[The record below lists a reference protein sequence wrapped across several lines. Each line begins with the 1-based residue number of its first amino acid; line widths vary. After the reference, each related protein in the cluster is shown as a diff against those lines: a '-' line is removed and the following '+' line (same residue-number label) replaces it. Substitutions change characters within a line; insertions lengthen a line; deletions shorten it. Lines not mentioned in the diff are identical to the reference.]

1 MPKPFKA
8 DTYFDPLITFT
19 GLYAR
24 KLCAARSGVHA
35 YNLGYSET
43 VAGGLQVQGLP
54 ALLSE
59 FQGNLGNV
67 VRGSLKMKEES
78 EKTGD
83 VLQYVKESTWPL
95 G

>member
-43 VAGGLQVQGLP
+43 VAGGLQVQG
-54 ALLSE
+54 
-59 FQGNLGNV
+59 NIV
-67 VRGSLKMKEES
+67 
-78 EKTGD
+78 
-83 VLQYVKESTWPL
+83 
-95 G
+95 